1 MTEIRDRVT
10 GTNVPPM
17 SQHGASWSRQTGD
30 DGGLGVGK
38 SGVGGFVPGRLR
50 AAREQA
56 GLTQRDLAERLLRAT
71 REGWP
76 GEIGLAR
83 AAQDI
88 DNVRLQVTDYEAG
101 QVTPRAD
108 MLFHIARSLE
118 VDVFE
123 LLDPQTPVTLE
134 TLRVRRGLRQSD
146 VVDRGLGVG
155 RAFYSRVER
164 GAANLSDEH
173 RAKLAEILD
182 VELADLAAAIAGGQT
197 IGSMT
202 AAKPA
207 AVSKRRTRAAG

>member
-1 MTEIRDRVT
+1 MTEIRDRVP
-10 GTNVPPM
+10 GTNVPSL

-38 SGVGGFVPGRLR
+38 SGVGGFVPERLR

-56 GLTQRDLAERLLRAT
+56 GLTQRDLAERLLHAT

-76 GEIGLAR
+76 GDIGLAR
-83 AAQDI
+83 AAQDV
-88 DNVRLQVTDYEAG
+88 DNVRLQITDYEAG
-101 QVTPRAD
+101 QVTPRAE
-108 MLFHIARSLE
+108 MVFHIAQSLG
-118 VDVFE
+118 VDVFD
-123 LLDPQTPVTLE
+123 LLDPQTPYTLE
-134 TLRVRRGLRQSD
+134 TLRVRRGLRQTD

-164 GAANLSDEH
+164 GAATLADEH
-173 RAKLAEILD
+173 RPRLAEILD

-202 AAKPA
+202 ATKKASA
-207 AVSKRRTRAAG
+207 AKRRTRAVG